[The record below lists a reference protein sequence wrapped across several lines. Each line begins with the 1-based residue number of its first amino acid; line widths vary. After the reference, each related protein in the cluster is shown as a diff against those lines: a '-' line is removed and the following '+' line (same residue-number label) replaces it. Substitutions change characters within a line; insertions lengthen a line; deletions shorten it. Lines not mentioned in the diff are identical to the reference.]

1 MGALISTFLSSSR
14 GSSCAQITDSSTW
27 CPQSRFQ
34 HISIRTF
41 RELNP
46 APMSS
51 PISTRV
57 ETPLNGEN
65 SRSTA
70 EVLEAV
76 SSLLTTLPQRH

>member
-1 MGALISTFLSSSR
+1 MGLRISTFLSSSR
-14 GSSCAQITDSSTW
+14 GSSSAQITDSSTW
-27 CPQSRFQ
+27 CPQVGQ

-46 APMSS
+46 APTSS
-51 PISTRV
+51 PISTRM
-57 ETPLNGEN
+57 EILLNGEN

-76 SSLLTTLPQRH
+76 NSLLTTLPPKH